1 MLLRIVIILLFMLS
15 SNEANLVE
23 KYVELY
29 QMDGGIESALRVAKK
44 RARKRPDAFESQAFL
59 AFTLQRSERLNKL
72 GKGYSG
78 LASKRIKM
86 ALKAFEKSHELIEH
100 ASSNL
105 ERGLLYVVQYSKSG
119 VNNSLIMHQ
128 KFICR
133 AQILEL
139 CVATSRV
146 R

>member
-1 MLLRIVIILLFMLS
+1 MLLFMLS
-15 SNEANLVE
+15 SNEANKSLVE

-29 QMDGGIESALRVAKK
+29 QMDGEIESALRVAKK

-105 ERGLLYVVQYSKSG
+105 ERGLLYVVEYSKSG
-119 VNNSLIMHQ
+119 VNNSLVMHQ
-128 KFICR
+128 NFICR

-146 R
+146 W